1 MVLGSSE
8 SDEDDADAADAAE
21 ADDEA
26 MSSPNLTDTEV
37 GHTSSPSG
45 TEGAVMFEGAVS
57 SPPLPTSLESEV
69 QPVAAEDQ
77 SQERKGTA
85 EGPTVAKMEKDDEK
99 QEKS

>member
-8 SDEDDADAADAAE
+8 SDEDDADATDAAE

-45 TEGAVMFEGAVS
+45 TEGAVS
-57 SPPLPTSLESEV
+57 SPPLPTSPESV
-69 QPVAAEDQ
+69 LPPVADDNQ
-77 SQERKGTA
+77 SQEREGTA
-85 EGPTVAKMEKDDEK
+85 ERPTVATMEMDDNN
-99 QEKS
+99 QEE

>member
-45 TEGAVMFEGAVS
+45 TEGAVS

-77 SQERKGTA
+77 SQGRKGTAA

>member
-1 MVLGSSE
+1 MVLGSSD
-8 SDEDDADAADAAE
+8 SDSSSDADAEFE

-45 TEGAVMFEGAVS
+45 TEGAVS

-85 EGPTVAKMEKDDEK
+85 AEGPTVAKMEKDDEK